1 MISFDELRLYHRFKI
16 NNDRLCFISQSGTNV
31 GIVTELSYGGF
42 SLAPI
47 PTQPQLLRQLAN
59 ASENGAI
66 QTIEFHFLN
75 RSVRC
80 QIEKRYSENEK
91 LGYQFTHEHTQVLSF
106 LKDIIPWIRAGAA
119 IIYLEKLESE
129 GFENELPDYLSF
141 EGPIPVEVDWN
152 GLDSQGLANFNLSFR
167 QDKVTFQLSRK
178 NNQLLTLHNVWPGG
192 TSGDLRPTQ
201 GIDSMILRNSL
212 AILLGLSTQEVGSV
226 YPKLIEVVLNLF
238 EKAQAQ
244 TTLFLQKKTG

>member
-31 GIVTELSYGGF
+31 GLVTELSYGGF

-47 PTQPQLLRQLAN
+47 PTHPQLLRQLAN

-91 LGYQFTHEHTQVLSF
+91 LGYQFTHEHTQVLS
-106 LKDIIPWIRAGAA
+106 
-119 IIYLEKLESE
+119 
-129 GFENELPDYLSF
+129 LS
-141 EGPIPVEVDWN
+141 
-152 GLDSQGLANFNLSFR
+152 
-167 QDKVTFQLSRK
+167 
-178 NNQLLTLHNVWPGG
+178 
-192 TSGDLRPTQ
+192 
-201 GIDSMILRNSL
+201 
-212 AILLGLSTQEVGSV
+212 
-226 YPKLIEVVLNLF
+226 LIHI
-238 EKAQAQ
+238 
-244 TTLFLQKKTG
+244 